1 MIAVLDVQSQAQQEL
16 DSYLIKQAKQ
26 ITRNREFLSL
36 KEKKAIAGVISW
48 DACRTIYPSE
58 IITIRM
64 EGDFAFI
71 SLTGK
76 RLYPIHKEQFKG
88 ILNRQKAS

>member
-1 MIAVLDVQSQAQQEL
+1 MIAVLDVQSQAQQEFDL
-16 DSYLIKQAKQ
+16 YLIKQAKQ

-36 KEKKAIAGVISW
+36 KEKTAIAGVICW

-58 IITIRM
+58 IVTIRM
-64 EGDFAFI
+64 QGDFALI

-76 RLYPIHKEQFKG
+76 RLYPIHKEQFKE
-88 ILNRQKAS
+88 ILSQQKAS